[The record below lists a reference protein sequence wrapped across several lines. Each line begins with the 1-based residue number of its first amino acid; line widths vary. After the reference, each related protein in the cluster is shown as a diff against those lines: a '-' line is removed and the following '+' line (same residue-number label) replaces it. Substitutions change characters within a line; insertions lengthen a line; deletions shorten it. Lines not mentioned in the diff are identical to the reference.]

1 VNDPAAPRT
10 SRLVLAGYVLAVVM
24 PPAGFAIGVVLVND
38 SEKRA
43 IRHGIW
49 TIALSVLAA
58 FVFFVVLVIATH
70 STAGEGGG

>member
-1 VNDPAAPRT
+1 
-10 SRLVLAGYVLAVVM
+10 M
-24 PPAGFAIGVVLVND
+24 PPAGFAIGVVLVNG

-49 TIALSVLAA
+49 MIALSVLVA
-58 FVFFVVLVIATH
+58 FVLFVVLVIATH

>member
-1 VNDPAAPRT
+1 M

-24 PPAGFAIGVVLVND
+24 APAGFAIGVVLVNG

-43 IRHGIW
+43 IRHGVWIV
-49 TIALSVLAA
+49 ALSVVAA
-58 FVFFVVLVIATH
+58 FVLFVVLVVVTH

>member
-1 VNDPAAPRT
+1 VGEPAAPRI
-10 SRLVLAGYVLAVVM
+10 SRLVLAGYLLAVAM
-24 PPAGFAIGVVLVND
+24 PPAGFAIGVVLVNG

-49 TIALSVLAA
+49 MIALSVLVA
-58 FVFFVVLVIATH
+58 FVLFVVLVIATH